1 MFGASAW
8 RRYRSARAKAAAERT
23 VRKLRGRAAVREA
36 ESIVE
41 ATWVDQLGQAD
52 RTDPRVPGLLARE
65 RSAFTAA
72 ARRRAAEAEE
82 DRRRLEAIA
91 EEFSEMTRTVPP
103 TG

>member
-1 MFGASAW
+1 MFGGAAW

-41 ATWVDQLGQAD
+41 ATWVDQLGRAD
-52 RTDPRVPGLLARE
+52 RRDPRVPRLLARE
-65 RSAFTAA
+65 RSAFSAA
-72 ARRRAAEAEE
+72 TRRRAAEAEA
-82 DRRRLEAIA
+82 DQQRLAAIA
-91 EEFSEMTRTVPP
+91 EEFSETTRTVPP